1 MQIYEPILVDWQD
14 RVTTGLLYGVRYIK
28 DNRLLPAGFDKAAAS
43 ADVAVVG
50 EALADADFMAGG
62 DRVRYRV
69 PVAAAGTLA
78 IEAELM
84 FQSIGF
90 RWAENLTA
98 YPAFETERFVAYYR
112 DTIEGAAV
120 RLASRTVT
128 LD

>member
-1 MQIYEPILVDWQD
+1 
-14 RVTTGLLYGVRYIK
+14 VTTGLLFGVRYIK
-28 DNRLLPAGFDKAAAS
+28 DNRLLPAGFDKDAVS
-43 ADVAVVG
+43 GDVAVVG
-50 EALADADFMAGG
+50 EALADPDFTAGG

-69 PVAAAGTLA
+69 PLAVAGALN

-90 RWAENLTA
+90 RWAENLTV

-120 RLASRTVT
+120 RLAFRNVI